1 MTQNQFDKTDVSTI
15 NDDYQGGVYKSKSSK
30 SRSLLIKLES
40 IPLKSLSD
48 KQVFYGWICII
59 AKNCSMNWFNLITFH
74 CEYWKRIIM

>member
-48 KQVFYGWICII
+48 KQVFYG
-59 AKNCSMNWFNLITFH
+59 
-74 CEYWKRIIM
+74 